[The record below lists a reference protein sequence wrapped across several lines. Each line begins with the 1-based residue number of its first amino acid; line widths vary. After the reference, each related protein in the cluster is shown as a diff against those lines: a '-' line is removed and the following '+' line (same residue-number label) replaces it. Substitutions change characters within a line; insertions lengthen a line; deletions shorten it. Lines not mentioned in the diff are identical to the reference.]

1 MKKYFNT
8 LGFLILTVIGC
19 FGQVQISDVQN
30 VSLVDYSNRRFITTP
45 NKLLLVEMLSNQTK
59 IFEIEEGSATKIQ
72 EWQFDPL
79 DEVRVE
85 LSDGL
90 NLLNLCFLQGDTL
103 FEVYTRSVNATSIN
117 TGKLLAR
124 YEFPDSINR
133 IMNVEPT
140 INKSGWIVTS
150 TDRNYINHVGFFNL
164 DSIKYYDRQIKD
176 GFRIGDLVFKLQNT
190 TLISENIIT
199 GELSNYY
206 SNEVTRFNTSS
217 NKTQP
222 YLWISL
228 LNNKHY
234 YIDANHG
241 TREIPCN
248 IPAQTASLFW
258 SDSLLFFNIQ
268 TSPSYTF
275 QVVNTNTCQVVSS
288 GLAQG
293 YMNLYSLM
301 TPSQNFVCYTVF
313 GSPTSDGFHFIYNIA
328 QNKWDKFS
336 INGDDCYALTQQ
348 FVDDRIF
355 VLGIDRMLLTGQ
367 VAGFYE
373 IDFKNNFVV
382 NHKFY
387 DQSDDAFPV
396 HFAIHPVSKLVYITT
411 RSIKGKSDLW
421 VQKVKAKTPEKIGT
435 FLTSKNSGI
444 PTIISQLIHNDKIYY
459 STPVGIFTL
468 DETSNIFLNDAI
480 NCSPFV
486 QKNNFIYAIVQKAD
500 NVYGYLK
507 INTDNQQITFKS
519 FQEAPNLVRSF
530 AIEGKAIVA
539 GDNLDG
545 GYFDLAKE
553 KFTKFKYNGNELQ
566 IFNVIVS
573 KDNVLFHGVNQG
585 QRELYLWN
593 AASGEIK
600 IVPGYANLFPH
611 ALPDY
616 EGDTTFYLAI
626 KDLETN

>member
-1 MKKYFNT
+1 
-8 LGFLILTVIGC
+8 
-19 FGQVQISDVQN
+19 
-30 VSLVDYSNRRFITTP
+30 
-45 NKLLLVEMLSNQTK
+45 
-59 IFEIEEGSATKIQ
+59 
-72 EWQFDPL
+72 
-79 DEVRVE
+79 
-85 LSDGL
+85 
-90 NLLNLCFLQGDTL
+90 
-103 FEVYTRSVNATSIN
+103 
-117 TGKLLAR
+117 
-124 YEFPDSINR
+124 
-133 IMNVEPT
+133 MNVEPT

-288 GLAQG
+288 GFSPG

-421 VQKVKAKTPEKIGT
+421 VQKVK
-435 FLTSKNSGI
+435 SKNTRKNWYI
-444 PTIISQLIHNDKIYY
+444 
-459 STPVGIFTL
+459 
-468 DETSNIFLNDAI
+468 SNI
-480 NCSPFV
+480 
-486 QKNNFIYAIVQKAD
+486 
-500 NVYGYLK
+500 
-507 INTDNQQITFKS
+507 
-519 FQEAPNLVRSF
+519 
-530 AIEGKAIVA
+530 
-539 GDNLDG
+539 
-545 GYFDLAKE
+545 
-553 KFTKFKYNGNELQ
+553 
-566 IFNVIVS
+566 
-573 KDNVLFHGVNQG
+573 
-585 QRELYLWN
+585 
-593 AASGEIK
+593 
-600 IVPGYANLFPH
+600 
-611 ALPDY
+611 
-616 EGDTTFYLAI
+616 
-626 KDLETN
+626 